1 MPGRPIIRHLPCFL
15 RETNKTWDGHPRAPK
30 GGSAAWW
37 LWQLWLQGWG
47 VGGWGEGAASAS
59 GPSLGHS
66 RDDSTSA
73 LHVFSYLFPAGNQ

>member
-1 MPGRPIIRHLPCFL
+1 MAAG
-15 RETNKTWDGHPRAPK
+15 A
-30 GGSAAWW
+30 GG
-37 LWQLWLQGWG
+37 
-47 VGGWGEGAASAS
+47 GGWGEGAAGAS